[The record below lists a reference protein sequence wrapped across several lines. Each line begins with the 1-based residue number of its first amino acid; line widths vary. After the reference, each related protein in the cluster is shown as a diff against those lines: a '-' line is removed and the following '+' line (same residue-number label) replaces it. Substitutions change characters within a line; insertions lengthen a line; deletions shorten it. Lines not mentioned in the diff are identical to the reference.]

1 MSSARPNS
9 FFLVLA
15 SMLIGACTPEQGGV
29 PSGPTA
35 IFDNPAYLAAADTLT
50 AELIRGPIVEIA
62 DDRYEGRLPGTTGD
76 FLAQAYLGALL
87 QEAGFAPGGPA
98 GDWIQPFELVGINT
112 AQPGTWTFTDGETS
126 LELAQSEEFILTSG
140 LQDAEASI
148 AEAEVVFVGYGI
160 QAPEH
165 DWDDFKGADL
175 SGKVLLMLNNDP
187 DWDPAL
193 FAGETRLYY
202 GRWSYKYES
211 AARQGAVGAIV
222 IHTTPSAGYPWQ
234 VVQTSWTGEHFQLPA
249 GDEPRLQVEAWVT
262 EAAARKLL
270 GAAGMALEE
279 LEAAARS
286 SDFEPVS
293 LGLTT
298 SIDLTAQISGTRS
311 GNVLGILEGSDP
323 ELSREVVVY
332 IAHHDHL
339 GVSNAAEAQ
348 DRIFNGA
355 RDNAAG
361 VGVVTAIAHAFGS
374 LPQRPRRSILIALV
388 GAEEQGLLGSQY
400 FAANPTIEPGRI
412 AGAVNYDSPN
422 IWGATQDITFVGLGK
437 STLDAVAQAVADY
450 QGRVVRP
457 DQFPDRGYFY
467 RSDQFSLARIGV
479 PALYLNEGTDF
490 IGRPAGW
497 GEEQINAYTSV
508 NYHQPSDELTA
519 DWNFDGMV
527 QDARFGFWAG
537 LMIADA
543 DDLPA
548 WVPGDEFEAARLE
561 ALAVLE

>member
-1 MSSARPNS
+1 MSSARSNS
-9 FFLVLA
+9 FPLVLA
-15 SMLIGACTPEQGGV
+15 AMLIGACTLEQGGV
-29 PSGPTA
+29 PSGPA
-35 IFDNPAYLAAADTLT
+35 SIFDNPAYSAAADTLT

-87 QEAGFAPGGPA
+87 QEAGFAPGGPG

-112 AQPGTWTFTDGETS
+112 AQPETWTFTDGETS

-286 SDFEPVS
+286 RDFEPVS

-388 GAEEQGLLGSQY
+388 GAEEQGLLGSEY

-561 ALAVLE
+561 ALAALE

>member
-1 MSSARPNS
+1 MSSSRS
-9 FFLVLA
+9 SIFCLVPV
-15 SMLIGACTPEQGGV
+15 SILIGACTSEQAGMS
-29 PSGPTA
+29 PGPA
-35 IFDNPAYLAAADTLT
+35 SVFDDPAYVAAANTLT
-50 AELIRGPIVEIA
+50 AELIRSPIVEIA

-87 QEAGFAPGGPA
+87 DEAGFAPAGPG

-112 AQPGTWTFTDGETS
+112 AQPGTWAFTDGETS
-126 LELAQSEEFILTSG
+126 VELSQSEEFILTSG

-148 AEAEVVFVGYGI
+148 SGAEVVFVGYGI

-175 SGKVLLMLNNDP
+175 RGKVLLMLNNDP
-187 DWDPAL
+187 DWDPDL

-262 EAAARKLL
+262 EDAARRLL
-270 GAAGMALEE
+270 AGAGLALDE
-279 LEAAARS
+279 LETAARS
-286 SDFEPVS
+286 RDFEPVS

-298 SIDLTAQISGTRS
+298 SIDLNAEISGTRS
-311 GNVLGILEGSDP
+311 GNVLGILEGGDP
-323 ELSREVVVY
+323 ELSQEVVIY

-339 GVSNAAEAQ
+339 GVSDSGETE

-361 VGVVTAIAHAFGS
+361 VGVVATIARAFGS
-374 LPQRPRRSILIALV
+374 LPRRPRRSILIAFV
-388 GAEEQGLLGSQY
+388 GAEEQGLLGSEY
-400 FAANPTIEPGRI
+400 FANNPTIQPGRI
-412 AGAVNYDSPN
+412 AGAINYDSPN
-422 IWGATQDITFVGLGK
+422 IWGATEDITFVGLGK

-537 LMIADA
+537 LIIANA

-548 WVPGDEFEAARLE
+548 WVPGDEFEAARFE
-561 ALAVLE
+561 ALAALE